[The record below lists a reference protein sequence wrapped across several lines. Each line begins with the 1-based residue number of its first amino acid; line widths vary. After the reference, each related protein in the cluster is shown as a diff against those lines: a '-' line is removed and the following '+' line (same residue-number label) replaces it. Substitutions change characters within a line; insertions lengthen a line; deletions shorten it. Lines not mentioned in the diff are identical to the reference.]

1 MKFAQLIQKSYELFP
16 AIIVENVISH
26 IWRKRLRKII
36 LTFIAIS
43 LFVMILGFAPEYI
56 FNIRGFIFILFSLWI
71 FLYLLDAL
79 YFSYYFAKDSPMDFE
94 VAKIIYDTDNDIT
107 KGFVDSEIGKFV
119 LLRLGINNK
128 EIERFLNQRTDV
140 VTVDEFLIVENDS
153 DPYISISE
161 YARSIL
167 HFDIEFAK
175 FLKSFGVD
183 GNTWKGALDWVSRNQ
198 KKYIEREAWWHRD
211 RLSRIPSIGRDWSY
225 GQVYSL
231 QKYGRPIFED
241 PIFQNIST
249 KLSFFE
255 DDVNNLE
262 RILSKSSG
270 ANILLVAE
278 QVMLAKQLVCALGKE
293 IENGTVRNEIE
304 GKRVYVLDTESI
316 IDAMKEKTE
325 FEIELNSILAQVA
338 HAGNIILIVPDL
350 PSFIVSSNAIDV
362 DIKNVLGNAL
372 SSERIQMIAISGSS
386 AFHETVETSHDFTQY
401 FEKIMISDLDYSAVI
416 EMIETE
422 ANIIESTQ
430 PVFFSY
436 QSLIAVVKSAER
448 FFADD
453 SLYDKS
459 VDLLNEVV
467 TASIKPKTKINFIS
481 QEQVENIIEK
491 RTGIPQGEIDADEQ
505 IKLSQLENI
514 LHQRIVGQDLA
525 ISSISSAIRR
535 ARAGL
540 SDTKR
545 PMGSFMFLGPT
556 GVGKTETTKALS
568 ETFFGSEDKIIRVDM
583 SEYTTDDA
591 LEKLIGSFENKQIGF
606 LAAKLRESQ
615 YGVLLLDEFEKSS
628 KKVQDLFL
636 QVLDEGYFT
645 DGRGERVNAR
655 NLIIIATSNA
665 GSDLIY
671 EASRHGQNSLNQ
683 QNILDQIIKR
693 GIFRPELL
701 NRFDGVILF
710 HPLGKD
716 VLQKV
721 AVLILESLNKRL
733 SDKNI
738 SIKINDFLI
747 NHLVEIGTNLQF
759 GARAMKR
766 SVQDVVEKIV
776 ADAIIKGEVSNGDN
790 IEFYVSEQSLK
801 VKKV

>member
-16 AIIVENVISH
+16 AIIVENLISH
-26 IWRKRLRKII
+26 IWRKRLRKMI